1 MTTTLPQQPSFSDS
15 SYSSD
20 NDFDEFERDEFS
32 PDFQN
37 SVFVSAQG
45 PGSKMVV
52 QLMPKYFRETTDE
65 THNPRIEAEPE
76 DDDKT
81 IS

>member
-52 QLMPKYFRETTDE
+52 
-65 THNPRIEAEPE
+65 
-76 DDDKT
+76 
-81 IS
+81 